1 MKKLFPNL
9 GKRLAW
15 TGVAVIFATPIFT
28 LSGAIDMFLKLDG
41 IKGESQDIVH
51 QDEID
56 VLAWSWGVS
65 QSGSFADGGGGVPG
79 RASFQDLSITKYI
92 DKASP
97 SIMYRVFTGGH
108 IPKAELFMR
117 KAGGP
122 DSTTNFMTITMEPV
136 MVSSYSTGG
145 SDGEDRFAENLSLN
159 YGKVTIEYRKQN
171 GAGSYENP
179 IKAGWDVQQNRAT
192 EIP

>member
-1 MKKLFPNL
+1 MKKRFPKL
-9 GKRLAW
+9 TKRLAW
-15 TGVAVIFATPIFT
+15 AGVAAIFATPIFT
-28 LSGAIDMFLKLDG
+28 LSGAVEMFLKLEG
-41 IKGESQDIVH
+41 IEGESRDSQH
-51 QDEID
+51 KDEID

-65 QSGSFADGGGGVPG
+65 QSGSFADGGGGFAG
-79 RASFQDLSITKYI
+79 KASFQDLSITKYI

-122 DSTTNFMTITMEPV
+122 DSTTNFMTITLEPV
-136 MVSSYSTGG
+136 LVNSYSTGV

-159 YGKVTIEYRKQN
+159 YGKVTIEYREQDQTD
-171 GAGSYENP
+171 GTYGSP
-179 IKAGWDVQQNRAT
+179 IETGWDVSANAP
-192 EIP
+192 IK